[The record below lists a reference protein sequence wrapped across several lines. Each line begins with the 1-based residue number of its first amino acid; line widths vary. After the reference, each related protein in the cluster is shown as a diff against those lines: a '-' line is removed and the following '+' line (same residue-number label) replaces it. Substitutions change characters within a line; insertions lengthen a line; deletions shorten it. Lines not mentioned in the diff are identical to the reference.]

1 MIKTLKEKRAVLGLV
16 FTILVAL
23 VLGALTFVLFDEETV
38 ARVQAYLYDCGID
51 ILGAFACAALY
62 YGSMR

>member
-23 VLGALTFVLFDEETV
+23 QTLVLLVNIFHPLTL
-38 ARVQAYLYDCGID
+38 QANPAG
-51 ILGAFACAALY
+51 
-62 YGSMR
+62 